1 MNTRMVVLLAVLAA
15 CFLLALAISRAVVI
29 QGVKPPEASSPS
41 RISQAEVEDF
51 DVKTVSKGS
60 SYMRTER

>member
-15 CFLLALAISRAVVI
+15 CFLLAFAISPVI
-29 QGVKPPEASSPS
+29 QGVKPPDASSPS
-41 RISQAEVEDF
+41 RASQAEVEDGF
-51 DVKTVSKGS
+51 DVKAVSKGS

>member
-1 MNTRMVVLLAVLAA
+1 MAVLLAVLAA
-15 CFLLALAISRAVVI
+15 CFLLAFALSRAAII
-29 QGVKPPEASSPS
+29 QGVKPPDASSPS
-41 RISQAEVEDF
+41 RVSQAEVEHGF